1 MVYYIGEICRYLL
14 AQPPRPTDAQH
25 CVRMATGNG
34 LRPNIWNEFKTR
46 FNIAEIGEFYG
57 STEGNI
63 TIVNTTS
70 KEGAVGN
77 LSVILPFVY
86 PVTLLKVDI
95 ETGLYARDS
104 NGFCVKASYN
114 EPGEIVGKIDKS
126 NHLRQFDGYHD
137 SQASEK
143 KVLRNVFTPGD
154 AYFLSGDILRMDEE
168 GYLFFCDRTGD
179 TFRWK
184 GENVST
190 AEVESVVTNTM
201 EHRDACVYGVEVP
214 GSEGKAG
221 MVAIVGDKNLDVSQL
236 AQKLYSALP
245 AYAVPIFVRI
255 MPSVDLTGTFKIQKN
270 RVRGEGFNINTV
282 TDPLYVLDIPEKKY
296 VPLDT
301 GRYQQLIDGTYRL

>member
-1 MVYYIGEICRYLL
+1 MYYIGEICRYLL

-34 LRPNIWNEFKTR
+34 LRPNIWKQFQTR
-46 FNIAEIGEFYG
+46 FNVTEIGEFYG

-63 TIVNTTS
+63 TVVNTTN

-86 PVTLLKVDI
+86 PVTLLKVDP
-95 ETGLYARDS
+95 ETGQHIHNN
-104 NGFCVKASYN
+104 NGYCVKASFN
-114 EPGEIVGKIDKS
+114 EPGEIVGKIDKT

-137 SQASEK
+137 NQASEK
-143 KVLRNVFTPGD
+143 KILRNVFTPGD

-168 GYLFFCDRTGD
+168 GYLYFCDRTGD

-190 AEVESVVTNTM
+190 AEVESVISNAM
-201 EHRDACVYGVEVP
+201 EHRDACVYGIDVP

-221 MVAIVGDKNLDVSQL
+221 MAAIVGEKSLDVSQL
-236 AQKLYSALP
+236 AQKLYALLP
-245 AYAVPIFVRI
+245 VYAVPVFVRVV
-255 MPSVDLTGTFKIQKN
+255 PSVDLTGTFKIQKN
-270 RVRGEGFNINTV
+270 RIRSEGFNIDNV
-282 TDPLYVLDIPEKKY
+282 SDPLYVLDLSDRKY

-301 GRYQQLIDGTYRL
+301 TRYKQLTDGSFRL